1 MPFMYR
7 LLTLLYLFLSAIA
20 HASYPVE
27 GKVIDRATKEPLA
40 FVSIVIKGTQT
51 VAYTNIE
58 GKFRISSEMPGAT
71 LVFSYVGYRRMEL
84 TADGGSPMLVMM
96 EAVDHQLN
104 EVSVVAGEN
113 PAHRIIRRASQNRKF
128 HNPEQINAYTCTIYS
143 KTSYDLVKHRTEKD
157 SLKADSLNAS
167 NASPKRDTS
176 TTQDSTV
183 FFLDRLIS
191 QSHVFMLE
199 SVYERN
205 YLAPGRLNETVIATK
220 ASGLKNPSFSTSA
233 TDLQPFSFYDDL
245 FHMLDKD
252 YLNPIAA
259 GSTSKYFFQLEDTLY
274 QDRDSVYII
283 SFRPLKGR
291 NFNGLQGLLYINTN
305 GYAIQN
311 VIASPYDKGLLE
323 LKIQQ
328 QYQFAD
334 NRQWF
339 PQQLNYE
346 LYFRNYPSKD
356 MGMKLTGKSFIKEVK
371 LNPALRKRDFG
382 FATVTMEPE
391 AAFHDSAYWKANR
404 QDTLDAK
411 EQLTYHLL
419 DSLGTELHFDR
430 KLKTLEALTTAQ
442 LPVSVFNIDL
452 NRILRFN
459 DYETV
464 RLGFGAHTNDR
475 LSRWFSVGGYAGYGF
490 RDKVIKFGGDAK
502 VNFKKN
508 SKDYFLQYSYSDD
521 IDEPGSSRY
530 FYTTLNL
537 TRNLLAY
544 RMDHVIRQEVCFNV
558 RVLNYLTMNVAFS
571 RNQRT
576 PHYSYTFYED
586 VLSLAQAPV
595 FHSTELRIKGRYA
608 YQEKLVQSFG
618 QMISSGSRY
627 PILHFAYTNGFKT
640 PGLGDYRFNKLSVG
654 IEKTV
659 TLKNFGKTNLLLE
672 GGKLEGIVPYPYL
685 FQGNGSFTKD
695 GYLFVRHTFQTMG
708 LYEFLSDEYMN
719 VFLSHN
725 FGSLLFKTEKF
736 RPEILVFTNVGYGAL
751 RDSSRHRDLD
761 FKTMEKGYYESG
773 LMINNIIRANYFNVC
788 YLGLGGG
795 AFMRY
800 GAYAYPKWEDNMAYK
815 LSLTVTF

>member
-1 MPFMYR
+1 MYR
-7 LLTLLYLFLSAIA
+7 FLILVYLCFAA
-20 HASYPVE
+20 NAYASYPVE
-27 GKVIDRATKEPLA
+27 GKVIDRATQEPLA

-58 GKFRISSEMPGAT
+58 GKFRISSETPITT
-71 LVFSYVGYRRMEL
+71 LVFSYVGYRRVEL
-84 TADGGSPMLVMM
+84 TADGSHSMLVMM
-96 EAVDHQLN
+96 EAVDHQLR

-113 PAHRIIRRASQNRKF
+113 PAHRIIRRASQNRKL
-128 HNPEQINAYTCTIYS
+128 HNPSQISAYACTIYS
-143 KTSYDLVKHRTEKD
+143 KTSYDLVRHHLAGKDSLGTD
-157 SLKADSLNAS
+157 SLKA
-167 NASPKRDTS
+167 KRTTVKADS
-176 TTQDSTV
+176 TTKDSAL
-183 FFLDRLIS
+183 FFLDRLID

-205 YLAPGRLNETVIATK
+205 YLAPGHLNETVIATK
-220 ASGLKNPSFSTSA
+220 ASGLKHPSFSTSA

-259 GSTSKYFFQLEDTLY
+259 GSTSKYFFLLEDTLY
-274 QDRDSVYII
+274 QGLDSVYII
-283 SFRPLKGR
+283 SFRPLKGK
-291 NFNGLQGLLYINTN
+291 NFNGLQGVLYINTQ

-311 VIASPYDKGLLE
+311 VIASPHDKGLLE

-328 QYQFAD
+328 QYQLAD

-356 MGMKLTGKSFIKEVK
+356 MGMKLTGKSFIKEVRLK
-371 LNPALRKRDFG
+371 PALKKRDFG
-382 FATVTMEPE
+382 FATVTMAPE
-391 AAFHDSAYWKANR
+391 AAFHDSTYWKANR
-404 QDTLDAK
+404 HDTLDTK
-411 EQLTYHLL
+411 ERLTYHLL

-452 NRILRFN
+452 NRVLRFN
-459 DYETV
+459 DYETL
-464 RLGFGAHTNDR
+464 RFGFGAHTNDR

-490 RDKVIKFGGDAK
+490 RDKVIKYGGDAK
-502 VNFKKN
+502 VNFKQN
-508 SKDYFLQYSYSDD
+508 SKDYYLQYSYSDD
-521 IDEPGSSRY
+521 IEEPGNSRY
-530 FYTTLNL
+530 FYTAINL

-544 RMDHVIRQEVCFNV
+544 RMDHVIRQEVC
-558 RVLNYLTMNVAFS
+558 LNFRALKYLTMNVALS
-571 RNQRT
+571 QSQRS
-576 PHYSYTFYED
+576 PNYPYTFYED
-586 VLSLAQAPV
+586 VFSLPLAPV
-595 FHSTELRIKGRYA
+595 FHSTELGLKGRYA

-618 QMISSGSRY
+618 QMISSGSTY
-627 PILHFAYTNGFKT
+627 PILHFAYTSGFKT
-640 PGLGDYRFNKLSVG
+640 PGLGDYRFNKLSAG
-654 IEKTV
+654 IEKTW

-672 GGKLEGIVPYPYL
+672 GGKLEGIAPYPYL
-685 FQGNGSFTKD
+685 FQGKGSFTQD

-708 LYEFLSDEYMN
+708 LYEFLSDEYVN

-736 RPEILVFTNVGYGAL
+736 RPEILIFTNAGYGAL
-751 RDSSRHRDLD
+751 RDSSRHRDLA

>member
-1 MPFMYR
+1 MYR
-7 LLTLLYLFLSAIA
+7 LLTLLHLFISAIA

-58 GKFRISSEMPGAT
+58 GKFRISSERPGAT

-84 TADGGSPMLVMM
+84 TAEGGSPMLVMM

-113 PAHRIIRRASQNRKF
+113 PAHRIIRRASQNRKL

-143 KTSYDLVKHRTEKD
+143 KTSYDLVRNHITRKD
-157 SLKADSLNAS
+157 SLKTDSVNT
-167 NASPKRDTS
+167 KS
-176 TTQDSTV
+176 TTAKTDSAATDSAG
-183 FFLDRLIS
+183 FFLNRLID
-191 QSHVFMLE
+191 QSHVFMIE
-199 SVYERN
+199 SVYERK
-205 YLAPGRLNETVIATK
+205 YLAPGHLNETVLATK

-233 TDLQPFSFYDDL
+233 TDLQPFSFYNDL
-245 FHMLDKD
+245 FSMLDKD

-274 QDRDSVYII
+274 QGLDSVYII
-283 SFRPLKGR
+283 SFRPLKGK
-291 NFNGLQGLLYINTN
+291 NFNGLQGVLYINTN

-328 QYQFAD
+328 QYQLAD

-356 MGMKLTGKSFIKEVK
+356 MGMKLTGKSFVKAVK
-371 LNPALRKRDFG
+371 LNPTLKKRDFG

-391 AAFHDSAYWKANR
+391 AAFHDSTYWTANR
-404 QDTLDAK
+404 HDTLDAK

-430 KLKTLEALTTAQ
+430 KLKTIEALATAQ

-452 NRILRFN
+452 NRVIRFN
-459 DYETV
+459 DYETA

-475 LSRWFSVGGYAGYGF
+475 LSRWFSVGGYAGYGL
-490 RDKVIKFGGDAK
+490 RDKVLKYGGDATL
-502 VNFKKN
+502 NFKKN
-508 SKDYFLQYSYSDD
+508 SKDYYIRYSYSDD
-521 IDEPGSSRY
+521 IEEPGDSRY
-530 FYTTLNL
+530 FYTTVNL
-537 TRNLLAY
+537 TRRLLAY
-544 RMDHVIRQEVCFNV
+544 RMDHVIRQEACVNF
-558 RVLNYLTMNVAFS
+558 RALNYLTMNVALS
-571 RNQRT
+571 QNQHMPNYR
-576 PHYSYTFYED
+576 YTFYED
-586 VLSLAQAPV
+586 VFSLPQGPV
-595 FHSTELRIKGRYA
+595 FKSTELRLKGRYA

-618 QMISSGSRY
+618 QMISSGSKF
-627 PILHFAYTNGFKT
+627 PILHFAYTSGFKT
-640 PGLGDYRFNKLSVG
+640 PGYGDYRFNKLSAG
-654 IEKTV
+654 IEQTF
-659 TLKNFGKTNLLLE
+659 TLKNFGKTNLLVEGGTLE
-672 GGKLEGIVPYPYL
+672 GTVPYPYL

-695 GYLFVRHTFQTMG
+695 GYLYVRHTFQTMG
-708 LYEFLSDEYMN
+708 LYEFLSDGYVN

-736 RPEILVFTNVGYGAL
+736 RPEVLVFTSAGYGTL
-751 RDSSRHRDLD
+751 RDSSRHRDLE